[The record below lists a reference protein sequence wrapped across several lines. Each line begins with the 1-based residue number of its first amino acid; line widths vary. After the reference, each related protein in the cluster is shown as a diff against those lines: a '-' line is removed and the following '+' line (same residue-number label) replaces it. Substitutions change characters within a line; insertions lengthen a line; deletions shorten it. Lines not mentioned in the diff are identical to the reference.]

1 MDDYDVMAS
10 VKAWAECDDFILST
24 LCKNMLDRN
33 LYKIELQN
41 EDIAPSHKNKLID
54 SVVKKYGITRKEASY
69 FVFSE
74 SVNNSAYN
82 SSDHNINILYSNGK
96 LADVATAS
104 DLLNIQAL
112 SKPVTKHYICYPKD
126 L

>member
-1 MDDYDVMAS
+1 
-10 VKAWAECDDFILST
+10 
-24 LCKNMLDRN
+24 MLDRN
-33 LYKIELQN
+33 LYRIELQN
-41 EDIAPSHKNKLID
+41 EAIASSHKNKLIEKA
-54 SVVKKYGITRKEASY
+54 VKKYSVSRKEAAY

-74 SVNNSAYN
+74 SVNNRAYN
-82 SSDHNINILYSNGK
+82 NADHSINILYSNGK
-96 LADVATAS
+96 LADVADAS